1 MKEKI
6 KWLKEKWN
14 NLNKQGKMFACAVA
28 VIIAIAIIKG
38 VIG

>member
-1 MKEKI
+1 MKKI
-6 KWLKEKWN
+6 IEWLKGKWDS
-14 NLNKQGKMFACAVA
+14 LNKHGKVFACAVA

>member
-1 MKEKI
+1 MNKI
-6 KWLKEKWN
+6 KEIIMDKWN
-14 NLNKQGKMFACAVA
+14 NLNKQGKVFACAVA